1 MACRRRINGATRSGL
16 RLVMQR
22 LIPKPSLGLF
32 LAARG
37 TFRDNQQFR
46 RVLPRGNTPTQLP
59 AVISE
64 YVMSNC
70 PFRSPPPPTI
80 NPRGGAAMPEVVE
93 GGGQKKQS
101 FVASL
106 LAWVIRRHT
115 RARKKDSNE
124 SRSTRNTMQMAKL
137 EYLIINQFAANDSPS
152 SSSLRRSTIAVSC
165 AAGARSRSA
174 SRTFSRCANSKQR
187 TLAVG
192 LPMDPQ
198 G

>member
-1 MACRRRINGATRSGL
+1 
-16 RLVMQR
+16 
-22 LIPKPSLGLF
+22 
-32 LAARG
+32 
-37 TFRDNQQFR
+37 
-46 RVLPRGNTPTQLP
+46 
-59 AVISE
+59 
-64 YVMSNC
+64 
-70 PFRSPPPPTI
+70 
-80 NPRGGAAMPEVVE
+80 MPEVVE
-93 GGGQKKQS
+93 GGGKKS
-101 FVASL
+101 KVLWRRYLHGSSD
-106 LAWVIRRHT
+106 VILERE
-115 RARKKDSNE
+115 KKDSNE